1 MTHLLKAG
9 QPKVWFN
16 NAGRMLQ
23 LETPGTLRARE
34 LGEIY
39 MILASDADE
48 DGAEG
53 EERLPALHSLAGIVS
68 HLHEKYVFYIKP
80 IFSQMIQ
87 VS

>member
-1 MTHLLKAG
+1 M
-9 QPKVWFN
+9 WFN
-16 NAGRMLQ
+16 HAGKMLQ

-53 EERLPALHSLAGIVS
+53 EERLPALHSLAT
-68 HLHEKYVFYIKP
+68 LVFIHN
-80 IFSQMIQ
+80 IFIFIFTSFKFNM
-87 VS
+87 

>member
-68 HLHEKYVFYIKP
+68 HLKEQGSYIKYRLH
-80 IFSQMIQ
+80 IILDK
-87 VS
+87 

>member
-1 MTHLLKAG
+1 
-9 QPKVWFN
+9 
-16 NAGRMLQ
+16 MLQ

-68 HLHEKYVFYIKP
+68 YLKEHESYIKSWLYKTDELKMLSDLELHTN
-80 IFSQMIQ
+80 FRL
-87 VS
+87 VN

>member
-1 MTHLLKAG
+1 
-9 QPKVWFN
+9 
-16 NAGRMLQ
+16 MLQ

-53 EERLPALHSLAGIVS
+53 EERLPALHSLATLVS
-68 HLHEKYVFYIKP
+68 HLLTMYFQYG
-80 IFSQMIQ
+80 MAQ
-87 VS
+87 VGQN

>member
-1 MTHLLKAG
+1 M
-9 QPKVWFN
+9 WFN
-16 NAGRMLQ
+16 HAGKMLQ

-53 EERLPALHSLAGIVS
+53 EERLPALHSLATLV
-68 HLHEKYVFYIKP
+68 LMYN
-80 IFSQMIQ
+80 IFIFMFIL
-87 VS
+87 

>member
-1 MTHLLKAG
+1 
-9 QPKVWFN
+9 
-16 NAGRMLQ
+16 MLQ

-53 EERLPALHSLAGIVS
+53 EERLPALHSLATLVS
-68 HLHEKYVFYIKP
+68 HLLTMYFQYGMA
-80 IFSQMIQ
+80 QAWQ
-87 VS
+87 N

>member
-1 MTHLLKAG
+1 
-9 QPKVWFN
+9 
-16 NAGRMLQ
+16 MLQ

-68 HLHEKYVFYIKP
+68 HLKKYKSYIT
-80 IFSQMIQ
+80 S
-87 VS
+87 

>member
-1 MTHLLKAG
+1 M
-9 QPKVWFN
+9 WFN
-16 NAGRMLQ
+16 HAGKMLQ

-53 EERLPALHSLAGIVS
+53 EERLPALHSLATLVIPIPNILYFS
-68 HLHEKYVFYIKP
+68 SFFKRYYIATW
-80 IFSQMIQ
+80 
-87 VS
+87 

>member
-1 MTHLLKAG
+1 
-9 QPKVWFN
+9 
-16 NAGRMLQ
+16 MLQ

-39 MILASDADE
+39 MILASDAEE

-68 HLHEKYVFYIKP
+68 IL
-80 IFSQMIQ
+80 M
-87 VS
+87 

>member
-1 MTHLLKAG
+1 
-9 QPKVWFN
+9 
-16 NAGRMLQ
+16 MLQ

-53 EERLPALHSLAGIVS
+53 EERLPALHSLATLVR
-68 HLHEKYVFYIKP
+68 HLLAMYFQYSMVHTYGKITFLV
-80 IFSQMIQ
+80 
-87 VS
+87 